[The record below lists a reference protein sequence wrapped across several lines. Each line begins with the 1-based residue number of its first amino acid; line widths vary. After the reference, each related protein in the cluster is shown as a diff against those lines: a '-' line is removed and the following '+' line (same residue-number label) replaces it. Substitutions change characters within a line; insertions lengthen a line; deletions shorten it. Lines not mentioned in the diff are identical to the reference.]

1 MDKYEII
8 IEPSAED
15 DLRNIYIYISD
26 TLQSE
31 INAKS
36 QLERIRTA
44 IFDLEDMPESYHLY
58 PKEPWHSKGLHY
70 VPVGNY
76 EIFYTVNNDDFK
88 VNVLRILYG
97 KMNFLEIWK

>member
-1 MDKYEII
+1 MNQYEVI

-15 DLRNIYIYISD
+15 DLKNIYDYISD
-26 TLQSE
+26 KLQSK
-31 INAKS
+31 INAKN
-36 QLERIRTA
+36 QLVRIREA
-44 IFDLEDMPESYHLY
+44 IFELETMPESYHLY

-76 EIFYTVNNDDFK
+76 EIFYTVNNDEFK
-88 VNVLRILYG
+88 VNVLRVLYG